1 MIGTIL
7 GSRYELLEKIGEGG
21 MAIVYKAKCQ
31 LLNRFVAVK
40 ILKEEFSNNIDFM
53 EKFRKE
59 ALSVASLSS
68 NNIVNIYDV
77 GSERDINYIVME
89 YIKGKTLK
97 EIIVEKGSMSTELV
111 LDYGMQIAKALEC
124 AHKNNIIHRDI
135 KPHNILVTEDG
146 TVKVTDFGIAKA
158 ASSVTITNT
167 STVMGSAHYFSPEQA
182 KASFVD
188 CRTDIYSFGIVLYE
202 MVTGRVPYD
211 ADSPVSVALK
221 HIQEKVVPPKE
232 VNDKVP
238 ENLNKLILK
247 AIEKEPIKRYQTAK
261 EMYLDLQRI
270 QSNSDYTIAGNNM
283 DNEYTRVMAPVNVAD
298 YEKKDDV
305 AESPEQMPK
314 SENKNKDKNKN
325 KNKNKNN
332 KKTIIVASIILF
344 IVLFS
349 ALGYI
354 YMNNN
359 SDKNGATQV
368 ETKIVVPTIIGL
380 DKAAAEKLVL
390 SKGLTFVVNKEV
402 TSDAPKGEVTACFP
416 DEGTNVTAN
425 SEVRVY
431 VSKGPEG
438 FKMPSVK
445 GLDENSAK
453 ASIDENGLV
462 LNNTTKDFS
471 DTVASGNVISQDPI
485 GDTLVQKGDS
495 VDLVISEGPEVK
507 LTKVPNLFGLS
518 LKAASTSLQGSYLTL
533 GDQKSV
539 ITTDESQDGQ
549 IFSQSIQSNT
559 SVQQGSSVGV
569 SYYTYKEPAKEQVD
583 VPNFNGKTVKD
594 ARNLAAQSKITIS
607 VSGNDED
614 IIQTQDKGAGT
625 KVNVGDTITL
635 TSKAAVQDPI
645 KTDPTTSPT
654 TSPNTSTNT
663 NTNHKTGK

>member
-53 EKFRKE
+53 EKFKKE

-97 EIIVEKGSMSTELV
+97 EIIVESGSMNTDLV

-211 ADSPVSVALK
+211 AESPVSVALK

-232 VNDKVP
+232 INNDVP

-270 QSNSDYTIAGNNM
+270 NSNSDYTIASSSM
-283 DNEYTRVMAPVNVAD
+283 DNEYTRVMAPVNPAD
-298 YEKKDDV
+298 YEKKEDV
-305 AESPEQMPK
+305 VKSPEPK
-314 SENKNKDKNKN
+314 VKN
-325 KNKNKNN
+325 NKNN
-332 KKTIIVASIILF
+332 NENNNKKKTKIAASIILL
-344 IVLFS
+344 ILLLS
-349 ALGYI
+349 AFGYI
-354 YMNNN
+354 YMNYFSGNN
-359 SDKNGATQV
+359 NAVQV
-368 ETKIVVPTIIGL
+368 ETKIVVPKIIGL

-390 SKGLTFVVNKEV
+390 SKHLTFVVTAEEN
-402 TSDAPKGEVTACFP
+402 SDQPKGTVIICFP
-416 DEGTNVTAN
+416 DEGTEIKAN
-425 SEVRVY
+425 GEVRVRI
-431 VSKGPEG
+431 SKGLEG

-445 GLDENSAK
+445 GLDKNSAK
-453 ASIDENGLV
+453 ASIEENGLV
-462 LNNTTKDFS
+462 LGNTTEGFS
-471 DTVASGNVISQDPI
+471 DTVAMGNVISQDPLE
-485 GDTLVQKGDS
+485 DDLVQKGDR
-495 VDLVISEGPEVK
+495 VDLVISKGPEVK
-507 LTKVPNLFGLS
+507 LTSVPNLFGLS
-518 LKAASTSLQGSYLTL
+518 LDKATASLQGSNLTL
-533 GDQKSV
+533 GDQKPI
-539 ITTDESQDGQ
+539 ITNDQSQDGK
-549 IFSQSIQSNT
+549 ISSQNIEANT

-569 SYYTYKEPAKEQVD
+569 TYYMYKAPEKQQVT
-583 VPNFNGKTVKD
+583 VPDFKGGTVKQ
-594 ARNLAAQSKITIS
+594 ARDLAAQNNVNIS

-625 KVNVGDTITL
+625 KANAGDTITL
-635 TSKAAVQDPI
+635 TSKAAAVQDPT
-645 KTDPTTSPT
+645 TDPTNKNP
-654 TSPNTSTNT
+654 
-663 NTNHKTGK
+663 KTVQ